1 MVRAFAMLA
10 LFSALASV
18 YHVCGVLGMLA
29 NDATSLM
36 RHLVFVAIDVVGVW
50 YFLKRPLV
58 VFPLFLAI
66 VVQQTVSHGTRAV
79 RQWETLRQVDVISF
93 VTLGALYVGLALLI
107 LEIGHKRH

>member
-1 MVRAFAMLA
+1 MARAFAMLA
-10 LFSALASV
+10 LFSGLASV

-29 NDATSLM
+29 HDATSSM
-36 RHLVFVAIDVVGVW
+36 RHLVFVVIDVVGVW

-66 VVQQTVSHGTRAV
+66 VVQQSVSHGTRAV

-107 LEIGHKRH
+107 FEIRHKRH

>member
-18 YHVCGVLGMLA
+18 YHVCGVLGMVA
-29 NDATSLM
+29 NDATSSM

-58 VFPLFLAI
+58 LLPCFL
-66 VVQQTVSHGTRAV
+66 R
-79 RQWETLRQVDVISF
+79 L
-93 VTLGALYVGLALLI
+93 LALVVVF
-107 LEIGHKRH
+107 R